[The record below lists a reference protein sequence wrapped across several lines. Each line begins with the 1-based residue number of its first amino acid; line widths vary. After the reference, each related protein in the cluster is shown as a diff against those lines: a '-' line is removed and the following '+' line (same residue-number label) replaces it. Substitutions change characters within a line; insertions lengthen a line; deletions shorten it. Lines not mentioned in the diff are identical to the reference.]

1 MSYSFTL
8 RFIARPFLAEGEA
21 LEYVADLVHQLT
33 DDHERIKRQLESER
47 WYLDNALEQVGV
59 TNLRTA
65 FADTVIRRA
74 VADIFSVRMVYW
86 PEFQLA
92 ALLKDTL
99 PDELTSELRDV
110 VFQNGTD
117 QDYDFGEWPD
127 GIPLFARLK
136 AEALE
141 MSAEAI
147 AAASPFAQDGS
158 DDLDIDYVRRSLLY
172 QRIFDVLAL
181 NDWLYGR
188 KSECFKRATL
198 SGITHAEL
206 ALDITTMTKK
216 ILAQVP

>member
-8 RFIARPFLAEGEA
+8 RFIARPFLTEGDA

-33 DDHERIKRQLESER
+33 DDHERIKRQLKSER

-59 TNLRTA
+59 TNFRTA

-74 VADIFSVRMVYW
+74 VADIFSVRIVYW

-127 GIPLFARLK
+127 DIPLFVRLK
-136 AEALE
+136 AAVLE
-141 MSAEAI
+141 MPGKAVI
-147 AAASPFAQDGS
+147 KASPFDPDGT
-158 DDLDIDYVRRSLLY
+158 DTEYVRRSLLY

-188 KSECFKRATL
+188 KSERFKRATL
-198 SGITHAEL
+198 SGITHAEI
-206 ALDITTMTKK
+206 ALDIETWAKK
-216 ILAQVP
+216 MLIQTP